1 MATISN
7 SHDIV
12 DVGLSVKAMLELD
25 GGVVTE
31 DLRSYFRPNA
41 VKNIL
46 SRRKPVPLNV
56 KKCQDY
62 DPTKDTYYS
71 DWWRGEDGMC
81 GINVPDLGSADAWS
95 YNAPRGTE
103 DEPCRLNDFL
113 GYATLEDVE
122 GELFSFSLP
131 NNVDV
136 GSSLEVS
143 LVVNGISEWTLG
155 LADLFDAVC
164 VRMTCEGLSVTKEF
178 SSAAGT
184 HQMTF
189 TSEELSSVGAVDGS
203 TLSVE
208 VFGKKNGVEKS
219 LKYAEDVVT
228 AKNVSVRGAL
238 PYYPQIRV
246 TSVKRNPS
254 DPVLVTIQGLTLA
267 IAGRTPEGD
276 TLEGGTL
283 EMSVLGIYLHNGT
296 YQDAMD
302 SNDYYAAS
310 FVEIPTLEVASG
322 SIASHRITSLELTDS
337 VVADGKLYA
346 KMSFLWIDVL
356 SGREIALATIDVV

>member
-12 DVGLSVKAMLELD
+12 DVGLVVKAMLELD
-25 GGVVTE
+25 GGVVTD

-62 DPTKDTYYS
+62 DPTKDTFYLF
-71 DWWRGEDGMC
+71 WWKGSDGMC
-81 GINVPDLGSADAWS
+81 GINIPDLGSADAWS

-113 GYATLEDVE
+113 GYATMEEID
-122 GELFSFSLP
+122 GDLFSFSLP
-131 NNVDV
+131 NYVDV

-143 LVVNGISEWTLG
+143 VVVNGVSEWILG
-155 LADLFDAVC
+155 LFDLFDAVC
-164 VRMTCEGLSVTKEF
+164 VRMTCGGLSVTKEL
-178 SSAAGT
+178 STEEGT
-184 HQMTF
+184 YQVTF

-208 VFGKKNGVEKS
+208 VFGKKNGVAKS
-219 LKYAEDVVT
+219 LKYSESVVT
-228 AKNVSVRGAL
+228 AKNVSIRAAL

-246 TSVKRNPS
+246 ASVKRNPS
-254 DPVLVTIQGLTLA
+254 DPVLVTVQGLTLA

-276 TLEGGTL
+276 TLEGGIL
-283 EMSVLGIYLHNGT
+283 EMSILGIYLHNGT

-302 SNDYYAAS
+302 SNDYYAAG

-337 VVADGKLYA
+337 GVAYGKIYA